1 MPCQYGQKGK
11 EVLKM
16 KCCKISLQMKDQG
29 RGGNQMAQVGWR
41 DGRILGQREDI
52 RKKCKKE
59 TQQPDSVGSL
69 SIQAFI
75 LFQTRIFLT
84 ETLPNSNQTQTTI
97 TS

>member
-1 MPCQYGQKGK
+1 
-11 EVLKM
+11 
-16 KCCKISLQMKDQG
+16 
-29 RGGNQMAQVGWR
+29 MAQVGWR

>member
-16 KCCKISLQMKDQG
+16 KCCKISLQMKDSG

-69 SIQAFI
+69 SILAFI
-75 LFQTRIFLT
+75 LFQTRIFLI
-84 ETLPNSNQTQTTI
+84 LRHCHKISSP
-97 TS
+97 